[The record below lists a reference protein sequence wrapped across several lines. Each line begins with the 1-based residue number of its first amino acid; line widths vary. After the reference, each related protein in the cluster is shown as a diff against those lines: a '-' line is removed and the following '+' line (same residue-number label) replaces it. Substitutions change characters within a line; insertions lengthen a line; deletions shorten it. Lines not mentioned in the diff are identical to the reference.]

1 MAYRLAVADR
11 LARTVRE
18 RAAEQLEEA
27 VSHLQGHGGHDPV
40 EAVHEARKSLKKA
53 RSLLR
58 LVRRDLDPAVFR
70 RENRALRDA
79 GRALSGLRD
88 ADVMRETLEQLA
100 EPAVGRV
107 PKQELDE
114 LRDWL
119 EQRSHA
125 RRNGGAV
132 ARARRVADDLGDTVA
147 RIEDLPLRSVRWKTV
162 HRGVRRIYREGRR
175 ALRRVEADPT
185 VERLHEW
192 RKRVKDLW
200 HHQRL
205 LREAWPALLA
215 EQAKQAH
222 ELSDLLGRDHDLAVL
237 AELLRGRRGGP
248 AGVGALLELIE
259 HERAELQKRA
269 RDLGHRVYAESPRAF
284 ARRLKRYLRAART
297 ARPLSVGSH

>member
-11 LARTVRE
+11 LTTAVRE

-27 VSHLQGHGGHDPV
+27 IAHLQGDGGHDPV
-40 EAVHEARKSLKKA
+40 EAIHEARKSLKKA

-58 LVRRDLDPAVFR
+58 LVRRDLDPPAFR
-70 RENRALRDA
+70 RESRALRDA

-88 ADVMRETLEQLA
+88 ADVMRETFEHLA
-100 EPAVGRV
+100 ERSVGRL
-107 PKQELDE
+107 PAKELDE

-119 EQRSHA
+119 EHRSHA
-125 RRNGGAV
+125 RRNGAAI
-132 ARARRVADDLGDTVA
+132 ARARRVAQELGETLA
-147 RIEDLPLRSVRWKTV
+147 RLDDLPLQRVRWKTI
-162 HRGVRRIYREGRR
+162 HRSARRVYKQGRR

-205 LREAWPALLA
+205 LRDAWPALLA
-215 EQAKQAH
+215 AQAKEAH

-237 AELLRGRRGGP
+237 AERLRGRKGGP
-248 AGVGALLELIE
+248 DVGGILELIE

-269 RDLGHRVYAESPRAF
+269 RDLGRRLYAESPRSF
-284 ARRLKRYLRAART
+284 ARRLKRYLRAARA
-297 ARPLSVGSH
+297 ARPLRVGSR